1 MKGKSLLDFDL
12 KVEPE
17 GKRFTSPDG
26 KLFKTTKAS
35 RNLEKSKKRKPKKM
49 RRNTI
54 MHITMDM
61 MMEYKIK
68 NIMKNMI
75 LHQVKIA
82 KKVIGMDL
90 LMEVI
95 IEIWL

>member
-1 MKGKSLLDFDL
+1 MNQKEKDLPHQMENYLKQLKLLETL
-12 KVEPE
+12 K
-17 GKRFTSPDG
+17 
-26 KLFKTTKAS
+26 
-35 RNLEKSKKRKPKKM
+35 NQKKRKPKKM

-95 IEIWL
+95 IENMVITRNLSSRN